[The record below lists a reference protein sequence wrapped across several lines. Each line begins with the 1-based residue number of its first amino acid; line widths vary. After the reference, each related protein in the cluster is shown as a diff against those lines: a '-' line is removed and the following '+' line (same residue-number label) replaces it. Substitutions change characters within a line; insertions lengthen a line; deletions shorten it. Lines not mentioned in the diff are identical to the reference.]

1 MKRIL
6 FLLLLI
12 SGIAQAQDMHSVIY
26 DNCDQGGNGI
36 EEFYLESDNITIL
49 YEVLGEAEFH
59 NYLDYN
65 VTIHETLSNANNG
78 VMPLG
83 EYYTNTIPYLMSLY
97 ARVEEIATGDF
108 EIVEVIL
115 RVNQNPVIT
124 QPADLTAYSPTGFA
138 VFDLTSQNDIIT
150 GGDPDLVVEY
160 YRSRQDGGLSNMIYQ
175 DSAYT
180 NVSNPQVIW
189 ALVFNMNIGCTTIT
203 TFNLIVEAFN
213 PNQIINFPDANF
225 KAKLLSATP
234 TNFIAYNFL
243 NQYVKIDSNN
253 DGEIQ
258 YSEALNIKQL
268 NVSNG
273 NILDLTGIEAFANL
287 RSLDCSYNRLT
298 SLNLSVLT
306 QLEYLACVENQITTL
321 NIDGLAE
328 LRQLYCYR
336 NSLTSLDLSS
346 SNNWDAL
353 GCGSNRITSLD
364 LSTFTNYV
372 PGNTELNLND
382 NRLTTL
388 IVKNGIIDNGYM
400 DLAGNPTL
408 QFVCVDDSEIAYFQN
423 KINDYGYTNC
433 VVNSYCS
440 FTPGGNYN
448 TITGKVIF
456 DSNSN
461 GCDVSDLAQPLMKVK
476 INDGTNAGSTFT
488 NTAGDYKFYT
498 QAGNFTVTPEIEN
511 PTFFNSNPANAVV
524 NFPLANNSV
533 STNNFCLSANGNHPD
548 LEIVVAPVVPA
559 RPGFEAVYKV
569 VYKNKGNQTMSQ
581 NYGISFFYNQHLA
594 SFVSATV
601 APESNV
607 AGGLN
612 WSYANLMP
620 FESRSFYVTLRINA
634 PTATNPVNIDDVL
647 TFTAS
652 IMPVA
657 GDATVADNLFAY
669 DQTVVGSYD
678 PNDITCLQGDVVPA
692 SEIGNYL
699 HYMIRFENT
708 GNYHAENVVVKEIID
723 LAKYDIE
730 SLQVLG
736 TSHAVDARIRGN
748 IAEFIF
754 QSINLDSGGHGN
766 VLLKLKSK
774 STLVTGDQVSKK
786 ASIYFDYNFP
796 IVTNDANTVFQS
808 LSIGEHHLDNSIKMY
823 PNPANEFVSVKASG
837 FIKSVEFYDVQGR
850 ILQTNLVNERETK
863 LDLSKYAS
871 GIYYLKIKTDKGY
884 KIEKLVKK

>member
-6 FLLLLI
+6 FLFLLI
-12 SGIAQAQDMHSVIY
+12 SGIAEAQDMHSVIY

-36 EEFYLESDNITIL
+36 EEFYFEGFYTSVLF
-49 YEVLGEAEFH
+49 EVLDDTEMQDYE
-59 NYLDYN
+59 NYN
-65 VTIHETLSNANNG
+65 VTYYETLSNANNG

-124 QPADLTAYSPTGFA
+124 QPADLIGYSPTGFA

-160 YRSRQDGGLSNMIYQ
+160 YRSRQDAELYNIIYYNSN
-175 DSAYT
+175 YT

-189 ALVFNMNIGCTTIT
+189 ALVFNRNTGCSTIT

-258 YSEALNIKQL
+258 YSEALNIKRL
-268 NVSNG
+268 NVSND

-306 QLEYLACVENQITTL
+306 QLQFLGCNVNQISNL
-321 NIDGLAE
+321 NIDGLTE
-328 LRQLYCYR
+328 LGELYCG
-336 NSLTSLDLSS
+336 NNNLTSLDLSS
-346 SNNWDAL
+346 SNNWVAL

-372 PGNTELNLND
+372 PSNTDIDLSN

-388 IVKNGIIDNGYM
+388 IVKNGIVDNGYM
-400 DLAGNPTL
+400 DLSRNPTL
-408 QFVCVDDSEIAYFQN
+408 RFVCVDDSEVAYFQN
-423 KINDYGYTNC
+423 EINNYGYTNC

-448 TITGKVIF
+448 TITGKTIF
-456 DSNSN
+456 DSNNN
-461 GCDVSDLAQPLMKVK
+461 GCDAQDAPRPFMKMKV
-476 INDGTNAGSTFT
+476 NDGTTNGYVFT
-488 NTAGDYKFYT
+488 NANADYTFYT
-498 QAGNFTVTPEIEN
+498 GAGNFIVNPELEN
-511 PTFFNSNPANAVV
+511 PNYFNSNPVNAVV
-524 NFPLANNSV
+524 NFPEANNSV
-533 STNNFCLSANGNHPD
+533 STNNFCLSANGIRRD
-548 LEIVVAPVVPA
+548 LEIVIAPLVPA
-559 RPGFEAVYKV
+559 RPGFNAVYRIL
-569 VYKNKGNQTMSQ
+569 YKNKGNQTVQ
-581 NYGISFFYNQHLA
+581 GHVNFRYNSDVLDV
-594 SFVSATV
+594 VSTSV
-601 APESNV
+601 APTGASTGPGFMYWVIENV
-607 AGGLN
+607 K
-612 WSYANLMP
+612 P
-620 FESRSFYVTLRINA
+620 FENGYIDVVLNVNS
-634 PTATNPVNIDDVL
+634 PTETPAVNIGDILDFNAFIDV
-647 TFTAS
+647 TT
-652 IMPVA
+652 
-657 GDATVADNLFAY
+657 DENWTDNNF
-669 DQTVVGSYD
+669 DFNQTVVGSYD
-678 PNDITCLQGDVVPA
+678 PNDIQCLQGDSAPP
-692 SEIGNYL
+692 SEIGKYL
-699 HYMIRFENT
+699 HYLIRFENT
-708 GNYHAENVVVKEIID
+708 GNYHAENVVVKETID
-723 LAKYDIE
+723 LNKYDIE

-736 TSHAVDARIRGN
+736 SSHAVDARITGN

-774 STLVTGDQVSKK
+774 STLVTGDQVSKN

-796 IVTNDANTVFQS
+796 IVTNDANTVFQT
-808 LSIGEHHLDNSIKMY
+808 LSIGEHHLDNSIKIY
-823 PNPANEFVSVKASG
+823 PNPANEFVSVKAFG
-837 FIKSVEFYDVQGR
+837 LIKSVEFYDVQGR

-863 LDLSKYAS
+863 LELSKYAS

-884 KIEKLVKK
+884 KVEKLARK

>member
-12 SGIAQAQDMHSVIY
+12 SGIAEAQDMHSVIY

-59 NYLDYN
+59 NYLNYN

-124 QPADLTAYSPTGFA
+124 QPANLTAYSPTGFA

-150 GGDPDLVVEY
+150 GGDSDLVVEY

-203 TFNLIVEAFN
+203 TFNLIVEAN
-213 PNQIINFPDANF
+213 DPQIVNIPDANF
-225 KAKLLSATP
+225 KAKLLSARP
-234 TNFIAYNFL
+234 TNSIAL
-243 NQYVKIDSNN
+243 NGSNQAIKIDLND

-258 YSEALNIKQL
+258 YSEALNVFQL
-268 NVSNG
+268 RVPSSN
-273 NILDLTGIEAFANL
+273 IASLVGIESFSNL
-287 RSLDCSYNRLT
+287 RYLSCNSNNLT
-298 SLNLSVLT
+298 NLNLSSLVN
-306 QLEYLACVENQITTL
+306 LENIYCYDNLIANINLSNLPFLQI
-321 NIDGLAE
+321 
-328 LRQLYCYR
+328 LYCGSNLLSY
-336 NSLTSLDLSS
+336 LDLSS
-346 SNNWDAL
+346 NSKICYIDCSSSTNLQTVFMKNGVPVCSEQHDFSNNPNLRYVCTDEVEVL
-353 GCGSNRITSLD
+353 SLVQYFAS
-364 LSTFTNYV
+364 LSMNV
-372 PGNTELNLND
+372 N
-382 NRLTTL
+382 
-388 IVKNGIIDNGYM
+388 
-400 DLAGNPTL
+400 
-408 QFVCVDDSEIAYFQN
+408 
-423 KINDYGYTNC
+423 
-433 VVNSYCS
+433 VNSYCS

-448 TITGKVIF
+448 TITGKTIF
-456 DSNSN
+456 DLNNN
-461 GCDVSDLAQPLMKVK
+461 GCDVSGLAQPLIKVK
-476 INDGTNAGSTFT
+476 INDGTNAGATFT
-488 NTAGDYKFYT
+488 NAGGDYKFYT

-511 PTFFNSNPANAVV
+511 PTFFNSIPANAVV

-678 PNDITCLQGDVVPA
+678 PNDIQCLQGEIAPP

-699 HYMIRFENT
+699 HYLIRFENT
-708 GNYHAENVVVKEIID
+708 GNYHAENVVVKETID

-774 STLVTGDQVSKK
+774 STLVTGDQVSKN

-796 IVTNDANTVFQS
+796 VVTNDANTVYQS